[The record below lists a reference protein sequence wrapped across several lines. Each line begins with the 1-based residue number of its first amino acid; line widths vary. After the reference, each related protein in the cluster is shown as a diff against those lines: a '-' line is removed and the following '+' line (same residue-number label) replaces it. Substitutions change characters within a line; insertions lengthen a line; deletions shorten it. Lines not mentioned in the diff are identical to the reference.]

1 MERSFDDILLDHN
14 HRKNEKQEGDEEKSG
29 NEDEE
34 DEGGEEEA
42 EQEAEEGENAEDG
55 AEDGEQ
61 AEEGAEEGDNA
72 DEGAGEGDNAD
83 EGAGEGVEEE
93 YKGPETVTCL
103 ASFPELYLVALG
115 SNYGNIYLLN
125 SYDLKYY
132 NSYITECD
140 KVVQMVAG
148 RTEIFSIH

>member
-14 HRKNEKQEGDEEKSG
+14 HKKNEKQEGNEEKSG

-34 DEGGEEEA
+34 DEGGEEQA

-72 DEGAGEGDNAD
+72 DEGAGEG
-83 EGAGEGVEEE
+83 VEEE
-93 YKGPETVTCL
+93 DKGPETVTCL

-148 RTEIFSIH
+148 RTDIFSIH

>member
-14 HRKNEKQEGDEEKSG
+14 HKKNEKQEGDQEKSG
-29 NEDEE
+29 NEDQE

-72 DEGAGEGDNAD
+72 DEGAGEG
-83 EGAGEGVEEE
+83 VEEGE
-93 YKGPETVTCL
+93 KGPETVTCL

-148 RTEIFSIH
+148 RTDIFSIH

>member
-72 DEGAGEGDNAD
+72 DEGAGEG
-83 EGAGEGVEEE
+83 VEEQ

>member
-1 MERSFDDILLDHN
+1 MM
-14 HRKNEKQEGDEEKSG
+14 GDLI
-29 NEDEE
+29 DEE

-72 DEGAGEGDNAD
+72 DEGAGEG
-83 EGAGEGVEEE
+83 VEEE
-93 YKGPETVTCL
+93 DKGPETVTCL

-148 RTEIFSIH
+148 RTDIFSIH

>member
-14 HRKNEKQEGDEEKSG
+14 QKKNEKQVGDEEKSG

-72 DEGAGEGDNAD
+72 DEGAGEG
-83 EGAGEGVEEE
+83 VEEE
-93 YKGPETVTCL
+93 DKGPETVTCL

-148 RTEIFSIH
+148 RTDIFSIH

>member
-14 HRKNEKQEGDEEKSG
+14 HKKNEKQEGDEEKSG

-42 EQEAEEGENAEDG
+42 EQEAEEG
-55 AEDGEQ
+55 
-61 AEEGAEEGDNA
+61 
-72 DEGAGEGDNAD
+72 DNAD

-93 YKGPETVTCL
+93 DKGPETVTCL

-148 RTEIFSIH
+148 RTDIFSIH

>member
-14 HRKNEKQEGDEEKSG
+14 HKKNEKQEGDEEKSG

-72 DEGAGEGDNAD
+72 DEGAGEG
-83 EGAGEGVEEE
+83 VEEE
-93 YKGPETVTCL
+93 DRGPETVTCL

-148 RTEIFSIH
+148 RTDIFSIH

>member
-14 HRKNEKQEGDEEKSG
+14 HKKNEKQEGDEEKSG

-34 DEGGEEEA
+34 DEGGEEEAEQEA

-72 DEGAGEGDNAD
+72 DEGAGEG
-83 EGAGEGVEEE
+83 VEEE
-93 YKGPETVTCL
+93 DKGPETVTCL

-148 RTEIFSIH
+148 RTDIFSIH

>member
-1 MERSFDDILLDHN
+1 MARSFDDILLDHN
-14 HRKNEKQEGDEEKSG
+14 HKKNEKQEGDEEKSG

-42 EQEAEEGENAEDG
+42 EPEAEEGENAEDG

-72 DEGAGEGDNAD
+72 DEGAGEG
-83 EGAGEGVEEE
+83 VEEE
-93 YKGPETVTCL
+93 DKGPETVTCL

-148 RTEIFSIH
+148 RTDIFSIH

>member
-14 HRKNEKQEGDEEKSG
+14 HKKNEKQEGDEEKSG

-72 DEGAGEGDNAD
+72 E
-83 EGAGEGVEEE
+83 EGVEEE
-93 YKGPETVTCL
+93 DKGPETVTCL

-148 RTEIFSIH
+148 RTDIFSIH